1 LTTQKK
7 QKKSK
12 SRRSNLSF
20 FIDAYRV
27 GSWVYFL
34 KCDLSVFETISH
46 FFHDR
51 DVGNLCNCLYKDIKL
66 TIY

>member
-1 LTTQKK
+1 MAMGEMEEKGEGKNRGRLTTQKK

-27 GSWVYFL
+27 GS
-34 KCDLSVFETISH
+34 
-46 FFHDR
+46 
-51 DVGNLCNCLYKDIKL
+51 
-66 TIY
+66 